1 MSFNVGGK
9 KDKSSQTMNQQTD
22 PWAPAQPM
30 LTDMLARTSAAAGST
45 GIGALS
51 AGQTTALDGM
61 AADAA
66 GGDPNA
72 PAIRDVSTDLM
83 ATTDRTPGMLSGLD
97 DFKRRTSG
105 TADGL
110 NLDLSENPH
119 IQPLLQQLSDKAA
132 WRTNAMFAGAGRDLS
147 PDNLIATARGVS
159 EATAPILFDQYN
171 REQGRTDQ
179 AARGIYDAE
188 NTTATTATGLDAARA
203 QLRKLGIDIGDEAL
217 AAERSGPE
225 RQLAVENLRKQIPF
239 DELGYL
245 SSILNPVAGLGSQ
258 TQGKAQKKG
267 SSFGWSVT
275 GDATKLLTGA

>member
-1 MSFNVGGK
+1 MSFMISGSK
-9 KDKSSQTMNQQTD
+9 KTEKQVMDQKTD

-30 LTDMLARTSAAAGST
+30 LKDMLARTSTAADTT
-45 GIGALS
+45 GVGALS
-51 AGQTTALDGM
+51 TGQTAALDAM
-61 AADAA
+61 KADAME
-66 GGDPNA
+66 GNPNA
-72 PAIRDVSTDLM
+72 PAMRDVSTDLIN
-83 ATTDRTPGMLSGLD
+83 TTDRTPGVVAGLD

-110 NLDLSENPH
+110 NLDLSKNPH
-119 IQPLLQQLSDKAA
+119 IQPLLQQLADKAA

-147 PDNLIATARGVS
+147 PDNIIATSRGVT

-171 REQGRTDQ
+171 REQGRTDA

-188 NTTATTATGLDAARA
+188 NATATTATGLDAARA

-225 RQLAVENLRKQIPF
+225 RQLAIENLRKQIPF

-245 SSILNPVAGLGSQ
+245 ASLLNPVAGLGSQ
-258 TQGKAQKKG
+258 TEGHATKKG
-267 SSFGWSVT
+267 TSFGASA
-275 GDATKLLTGA
+275 GFKLV